1 MIVFAETIDVRTRE
15 AITNNG
21 PIFPLCDGILRNRT
35 CVQDGSTNR
44 VGVFPYFHHR
54 RHPGG
59 DALIPTICRHLQY
72 SKVNFVSPVDGSYC
86 C

>member
-1 MIVFAETIDVRTRE
+1 MIVFAETINVRIGE

-35 CVQDGSTNR
+35 CVQEGSTNS
-44 VGVFPYFHHR
+44 HR

-59 DALIPTICRHLQY
+59 DALIPTICRQLQY
-72 SKVNFVSPVDGSYC
+72 SKVIFLSPVAGSYC
-86 C
+86 R